1 MTIFLLIGLL
11 FFLFID
17 IPIAFSL
24 LLTSI
29 LYLVLEGSIPLV
41 AAAQGVVA
49 GTDHYLL
56 LAIPF
61 FFLAAEIM
69 NEAGI
74 MERLVRVSSAFVGHI
89 RGGLAH
95 MGVIAN
101 MLLAGVSGSAV
112 ADAAGLGRIQI
123 EIMRKGGY
131 GAGFSAAITGAAA
144 TIGPVIPPSI
154 PFVVYGSIAGVSVG
168 SLFLAGVVPGLL
180 MGLFLMGAAYVISLR
195 RDYPMRA
202 RASAKEILREFWR
215 ALPVLLLPV
224 IILGGIMSGVFT
236 PTEAAAVASAYAL
249 ILGMFVMRTLTL
261 RQFAGV
267 LVRVGRDTARLLFII
282 ASGSLYAW
290 LLAREGVP
298 QEIATFFLSI
308 SQEPWIVLL
317 MINILLLILGCF
329 LEPIVNLILIVPIL
343 APLVHTIGVD
353 LIHFGVIVTLNLML
367 GLITPPVGTIMFL
380 MMSIGKI
387 SMEEFT
393 RECFPFLIA
402 LFVVLGLTTYVPF
415 LVLWLPNLYMGTG

>member
-1 MTIFLLIGLL
+1 MTIFLLVGLL

-41 AAAQGVVA
+41 ATAQGVVA

>member
-1 MTIFLLIGLL
+1 MTIFLLVGLL

-202 RASAKEILREFWR
+202 RASANEILREFWR